1 MAHVLVFMEKDP
13 FGKGV
18 LNAGSDGNV
27 RKIDSSDHSRHPR
40 SALWS
45 FVSTGEGDW
54 GMLVNHHDSK
64 LLMASM
70 PDSRAI
76 VGLPRSA
83 NERDHWWRMVPN
95 GAQGHISLVPYGDQR
110 VGVTVGSGTATLKP
124 LSPDAMD
131 QQAWYPRPLD
141 TASYESLPSFNDA
154 ANDAIIDETFYTIE
168 VVTLAGT
175 QNKRL
180 YLTIEDEHG
189 MNAPAT
195 LGTDRTRSAAH
206 FLLVPA
212 GTGRILSGDVS
223 LVPLGSTGNAS
234 QERVCALASA
244 RDEIEMINLNGS
256 HAFVSGDRVALR
268 TEFRYYIGWTEKSN
282 DLTATASTP
291 NENETFIIRKIGGT
305 GDEIRIGDSFA
316 LQAGNGRHLTDDR
329 GSADRH
335 VSAAA
340 PHIDKWETF
349 VLGAPKTRAFRIY
362 GKKTGH
368 PLTLGER
375 RNDCYPLIQRYG
387 RVPAEFEL
395 VDRRD
400 GMVTLRY
407 RNIAWGSDVVPLA
420 GAVDAGQALGV
431 RDRGAAPGILFR
443 LQAAP
448 PTPWPDTPDLT
459 MDKYRDQA
467 EDMTRKLAGGL
478 VSMVGAVASTATGI
492 PGGAAVFGIVF
503 EFAYPAKKVSLY
515 DILTNL
521 RADIH
526 RDIENFIASNAAT
539 QAKAALQHAREQYLV
554 TYLNARRNNM
564 NGGDGLRKARGDV
577 IAARERYIQPFNFLA
592 LEMSAGKV
600 KTTEQ
605 NLAVIRYGLPVYAM
619 CVAEYVNVLQE
630 IALVHAYQP
639 KLVLPDVWLKTRD
652 QYVTATPNDGV
663 RYGAVSDRL
672 AKALRVLNKSGDK
685 TLRHGDTVVLRS
697 PSGTNITAAGGGGG
711 ALDANT
717 PSSRIGAQETF
728 TIERVS
734 TPPSAKGDAIN
745 SGDSIALKASNG
757 AHYVSAP
764 DGGGRLTAAANNRA
778 AGEIFKIEITPF
790 EVKTD
795 PPALKVIPGRPYSEY
810 LDDLRTYAS
819 NRYNDVRDRF
829 ELLVKDRTATNRVD
843 SGRWDTVRHSTSTSS
858 FEYALYIRDHMYN
871 FEIDAEIIKSV
882 ANPIKPQGWDDPKS
896 CVRLLWGIDG
906 YREHLRRIY
915 CFFKYRY
922 FHALR
927 PLLTIADETENLCDQ
942 MWTDALL
949 ATEYAY
955 SARTAPKFTLS

>member
-13 FGKGV
+13 LGKGV
-18 LNAGSDGNV
+18 LNAGSDGSV
-27 RKIDSSDHSRHPR
+27 RKIDSSDHSKHPR

-45 FVSTGEGDW
+45 FVSTGEADW
-54 GMLVNHHDSK
+54 GMLVNHHDNK
-64 LLMASM
+64 LLMASL
-70 PDSRAI
+70 PESKAVI
-76 VGLPRSA
+76 GLPRFA
-83 NERDHWWRMVPN
+83 NERNHWWRMAPN
-95 GAQGHISLVPYGDQR
+95 GAQGHISLVPYGDR
-110 VGVTVGSGTATLKP
+110 NVVVTVGSGTATLKP
-124 LSPDAMD
+124 LMADALY
-131 QQAWYPRPLD
+131 QQAWYPRPLE
-141 TASYESLPSFNDA
+141 TASYEALPSFNDA

-168 VVTLAGT
+168 VVTLAGA

-189 MNAPAT
+189 MNAPVT

-206 FLLVPA
+206 FQLVPL
-212 GTGRILSGDVS
+212 GTGRILSAD
-223 LVPLGSTGNAS
+223 VPLGSTGRAS
-234 QERVCALASA
+234 EERVCALESA
-244 RDEIEMINLNGS
+244 REEIEMINLNGS
-256 HAFVSGDRVALR
+256 HSFVSGDRVALR
-268 TEFRYYIGWTEKSN
+268 TEFLYYIGWKQSN
-282 DLTATASTP
+282 DLTANASTP
-291 NENETFIIRKIGGT
+291 NENETFIIRKIGGQ

-316 LQAGNGRHLTDDR
+316 LQAGNGRHLTEDR
-329 GSADRH
+329 GSAEH
-335 VSAAA
+335 QVSAAA

-349 VLGAPKTRAFRIY
+349 VLGAPKMRSFHIY

-368 PLTLGER
+368 PLTLGEL
-375 RNDCYPLIQRYG
+375 RNDSSPLIQRFG

-395 VDRRD
+395 ADRGE

-407 RNIAWGSDVVPLA
+407 RNRAWGSDVVPLS
-420 GAVDAGQALGV
+420 GGVDAGQALGV

-478 VSMVGAVASTATGI
+478 VSMAGTVLSTATGI
-492 PGGAAVFGIVF
+492 PGGAAVFGMVF
-503 EFAYPAKKVSLY
+503 ELAYPAKKVSLY

-539 QAKAALQHAREQYLV
+539 QAKTALQNAREQYLV

-564 NGGDGLRKARGDV
+564 NGGTGLAKARADV
-577 IAARERYIQPFNFLA
+577 VAARERYIQPFNFLA
-592 LEMSAGKV
+592 LEMAGAKV
-600 KTTEQ
+600 KESEQ
-605 NLAVIRYGLPVYAM
+605 NLGVIRYGLPVYAL

-630 IALVHAYQP
+630 IALIHAYQP

-652 QYVTATPNDGV
+652 QYVNATPKDGV

-685 TLRHGDTVVLRS
+685 ILRHGDTVVLRS
-697 PSGTNITAAGGGGG
+697 PSGTNVTAAGGGGG
-711 ALDANT
+711 ALDADT
-717 PSSRIGAQETF
+717 PSSRIGAHETF
-728 TIERVS
+728 TIERIS
-734 TPPSAKGDAIN
+734 SPPSAKGDAIN

-757 AHYVSAP
+757 THYVSAP
-764 DGGGRLTAAANNRA
+764 DGGSRLTATANNRA
-778 AGEIFKIEITPF
+778 AWETFQIEMAPF

-810 LDDLRTYAS
+810 LDDLRTYAA

-829 ELLVKDRTATNRVD
+829 ELLVKDRTSTKRVE
-843 SGRWDTVRHSTSTSS
+843 SGRWDTVRHTTSTSS

-942 MWTDALL
+942 MWTDPLL
-949 ATEYAY
+949 ATEFAY
-955 SARTAPKFTLS
+955 SARIAPKFTLS